1 MLNLMMNFLQ
11 KGYSSNAM
19 NDVARILCKQA
30 EAAECDIYMYEP
42 YADRY
47 RLVGSTRLD
56 LKQFVGTLKISSF
69 DKNEVIENNE
79 NSLPVEIKY
88 EDKVLGFVVLANPQ
102 NRQEKI
108 ESTMEGFRVLLA
120 LLASYVQLQDE
131 TKRHQSMRELTES
144 FYRAKNISQLEEETV
159 ILTSKIL
166 DAQAVFFIR
175 RKDSSYTMTA
185 HTGVAAEQ
193 IISKSIPLNH
203 PLLSK
208 MEKKPQ
214 GTLFLKPN
222 LDFVT
227 ITAKSLVS
235 SPVETDGKILGLLIA
250 VNKKAVE
257 GYRTHYHFD
266 KSDLSTLREIAKR
279 FSIACSRLKY
289 QSMIENENKQL
300 REYTERYEE
309 MIKNQQLHLKKM
321 NIVHSISNALRSS
334 YDPNNVYKIL
344 LLGLTSG
351 KGFAFNRALLFQR
364 DKQDD
369 ALVGKMWLGPNDE
382 DNVMKIWKEA
392 EERALRYGDFSQ
404 YLREEAIVLDLEK
417 GLTQKIK
424 DFVIGYMGHPIFERV
439 VLHRKILHITPPVTR
454 SLGNDVS
461 DILSVLGVEE
471 FVVVPIVGRWD
482 TIGVVVLDNKFT
494 GEPVNEMDLEILKII
509 ADSAGLALENAMNYD
524 ELRKKTLGLQQQRD
538 IIDHLRKVSESILQS
553 LDTAIIVV
561 NKEGKVLECN
571 KKLEQLL
578 MVPRER
584 IVDFP
589 LRDMGE
595 FFEAMDEIAMKVF
608 DTGETISL
616 SSYRTI
622 LGHKERFFDIK
633 FSPLW
638 GTSKRQMSGVIMAMD
653 DVTEQYKLEQE
664 RKDREKLAALG
675 EMSARVAHE
684 LRNPIM
690 VIGGFLKRLKKNIDD
705 PQARERYMDIVT
717 REVENLENIVSEIL
731 EFSKEKRG
739 IELNT
744 FDMNDLVDEV
754 VTLMEEKAA
763 QQGITVEKIL
773 DPTSEVK
780 ADRARLKRVLINLVQ
795 NAIEATPKHGK
806 IRVKTLCESES
817 FRVSVWNSGEPISE
831 DVARK
836 VFIPFFTT
844 KTYGTGLG
852 LAICKKII
860 EEEHNGRM
868 WAEPKVNGTEF
879 SFEIPLKRE
888 EEDNGKETQHT
899 GD

>member
-19 NDVARILCKQA
+19 NDVAQILCEQA
-30 EAAECDIYMYEP
+30 QAAECDIYMYEP

-47 RLVGSTRLD
+47 RLVGSTRSD
-56 LKQFVGTLKISSF
+56 LKQFVGTLKINSS
-69 DKNEVIENNE
+69 DKNEVIGSEENP
-79 NSLPVEIKY
+79 LPVEIKY

-102 NRQEKI
+102 NRRERI
-108 ESTMEGFRVLLA
+108 ESIMEGFRVLLA

-131 TKRHQSMRELTES
+131 AKRHQSMRELTES
-144 FYRAKNISQLEEETV
+144 FYRARNMSQLEEETV
-159 ILTSKIL
+159 ALTSKIL
-166 DAQAVFFIR
+166 DAQTVLLIR
-175 RKDSSYTMTA
+175 KEDSSYTMTA
-185 HTGVAAEQ
+185 HAGVTAEQ

-208 MEKKPQ
+208 MEKKPR
-214 GTLFLKPN
+214 GALFLKPK

-235 SPVETDGKILGLLIA
+235 SPVEVDGKVLGLLIA

-289 QSMIENENKQL
+289 QSMIESENKQL
-300 REYTERYEE
+300 KEYTERYEE
-309 MIKNQQLHLKKM
+309 MIRNQQLHLRKM
-321 NIVHSISNALRSS
+321 NLVHSIGNALRSS
-334 YDPNNVYKIL
+334 YDPSNVYKIL

-364 DKQDD
+364 NKQDE
-369 ALVGKMWLGPNDE
+369 ALIGKMWLGPSDE

-424 DFVIGYMGHPIFERV
+424 DFVIGYRGHPIFERV
-439 VLHRKILHITPPVTR
+439 VLHRKILHITPPVAR
-454 SLGNDVS
+454 SLGNGIS
-461 DILSVLGVEE
+461 DIVSILGVEE

-595 FFEAMDEIAMKVF
+595 LFEEMDEIAMKVF
-608 DTGETISL
+608 DTGKTISL

-622 LGHKERFFDIK
+622 LGHRERFFDIK

-638 GTSKRQMSGVIMAMD
+638 GANKRQMSGVIVAID

-690 VIGGFLKRLKKNIDD
+690 VIGGFLKRLKKNIND
-705 PQARERYMDIVT
+705 PQARERYMEIVT

-744 FDMNDLVDEV
+744 FDINDLVDEV

-773 DPTSEVK
+773 DPISEVT
-780 ADRARLKRVLINLVQ
+780 ADRARIKRVLINLVQ

-806 IRVKTLCESES
+806 IRVKTLRESES

-831 DVARK
+831 DIARK
-836 VFIPFFTT
+836 VFVPFFTT

-860 EEEHNGRM
+860 EEEHKGRM
-868 WAEPKVNGTEF
+868 WAEPRVNGTDF
-879 SFEIPLKRE
+879 SFEIPLKGE
-888 EEDNGKETQHT
+888 EEDNGKEAQHF